1 MDFENQ
7 FQRLAQAVDQI
18 TIVEDLWKSIKEDLL
33 ASLDATCGWSEELP
47 SHRVTWWQSFNVD
60 IAVKEKCQF

>member
-18 TIVEDLWKSIKEDLL
+18 TIVEALWKSIKEDLL
-33 ASLDATCGWSEELP
+33 ASSDATFGWTGELP
-47 SHRVTWWQSFNVD
+47 RHRVTWWQNFNAD
-60 IAVKEKCQF
+60 IAVKEKRQF